1 VSTLFQQAT
10 STDLAYGT
18 NPLALVPGA
27 PDSIASTATSLITI
41 GTGLGEAGDAMGQ
54 LSTEDGW
61 SGEAAEAFR
70 AKIAPFP
77 AAWRRGT
84 ALADAGHAL
93 AAYGETLRH
102 AQSQAAQAIQ
112 QHTAAV
118 AATKQAADT
127 YNQAVDRH
135 NQAVD
140 AANAGQGP
148 APAPM
153 TPFAD
158 PGASGRAAAQQV
170 LDDARHS
177 VDTAAQQLLAALAH
191 ARDELPP
198 QPDFWQRLVGGISD
212 SQQQMLGFGI
222 GVAEG
227 AAGAAEG
234 LVRMARTFNPN
245 DPWNMTHPLGY
256 LDNMGSVVTG
266 LASAVVTDPVGFGE
280 NLIDWKDWTSG
291 HEGRA
296 TGQVGF
302 NLVLGLAGGAGVGSA
317 AADAATG
324 GLAGL
329 ARTAVTKVTGAVA
342 RRGGAGAADDAAAT
356 VARAGADTAAAG
368 NAGRATHGLPEWNPA
383 ARAPSQPGAF
393 GHPDIAQPAP
403 PAAPA
408 HTPPAT
414 TPASSAPDQL
424 QAADQQAAA
433 QVQHAGGGLDSVE
446 RQLDG
451 LHVNPGG
458 GAAPV
463 TAAEVA
469 RGMDGGSLG
478 ALERKLD
485 NLHVNPGGGLPPR
498 PRADIPPGSSMSREL
513 PSTGGVPGGRRPS
526 LDQPGSAAPGNTP
539 GPHPAAPVSST
550 GKYPIAPAGPPGIG
564 RPNLPAPLRPREVSS
579 QYLEQVLTHQ
589 EQLAQL
595 NLGRYVDY
603 PKLRA
608 PDFEPGNPPPGFL
621 HGGVPDGALDAAL
634 HKVDVA
640 KIHLLHE
647 HDMGDVWRDEPDWLA
662 PENAI
667 YRMDN
672 RDAASV
678 WDSGGFDVR
687 NMDNLS
693 IGSHVAGAR
702 DDGFVSFSY
711 SPEMAVGHAVGVP
724 PGSTR
729 LPDGTFERLQYVHE
743 AYHPSGID
751 TSVSFRNA
759 GQDPG
764 YRDGE
769 LLFPG
774 GFDSAYI
781 RRAFPRLT
789 RYDPEGNLIGWRVL
803 PPIENPDFAF
813 QDLLVGG
820 I

>member
-1 VSTLFQQAT
+1 MTMFTSMT
-10 STDLAYGT
+10 STDLANGT
-18 NPLALVPGA
+18 NPQALVPGD
-27 PDSIASTATSLITI
+27 PDAIASKAATMITV
-41 GTGLGEAGDAMGQ
+41 GEAMGHTGDAMAR
-54 LSTEDGW
+54 LSLEDGW
-61 SGEAAEAFR
+61 QGEAAELFR
-70 AKIAPFP
+70 ERIAPFP
-77 AAWRRGT
+77 DAWRRGQ

-93 AAYGETLRH
+93 TTYSETLRH

-112 QHTAAV
+112 EHAAAAAKTKAAV
-118 AATKQAADT
+118 DA
-127 YNQAVDRH
+127 YNQAVDQY
-135 NQAVD
+135 NS
-140 AANAGQGP
+140 AATAATVGLGP
-148 APAPM
+148 APAPLAA
-153 TPFAD
+153 FSD
-158 PGASGRAAAQQV
+158 PGAAGRAHAQQL

-177 VDTAAQQLLAALAH
+177 VDAAAQQLLPVLNR
-191 ARDELPP
+191 ARDELPA
-198 QPDFWQRLVGGISD
+198 QPDWW
-212 SQQQMLGFGI
+212 SQLTGSILDNEQQMLGFGA
-222 GVAEG
+222 GVVEG
-227 AAGAAEG
+227 VVHAAEG
-234 LVRMARTFNPN
+234 LIKVIRMFDPM
-245 DPWNMTHPLGY
+245 DPWFQEHPVEAGQNVENL
-256 LDNMGSVVTG
+256 VTG
-266 LASAVVTDPVGFGE
+266 LASAVFTHPVDF
-280 NLIDWKDWTSG
+280 IKDAVDWKDWTSG
-291 HEGRA
+291 HQGRA
-296 TGQVGF
+296 TGEVGF
-302 NLVLGLAGGAGVGSA
+302 GVLLGMAGGAGVAGSV
-317 AADAATG
+317 ADAATG
-324 GLAGL
+324 GLVGV
-329 ARTAVTKVTGAVA
+329 ARTAVSAVGKAAGALT
-342 RRGGAGAADDAAAT
+342 RRAGADAIDGAGAAA
-356 VARAGADTAAAG
+356 ARAGADAAG
-368 NAGRATHGLPEWNPA
+368 HLGGPA
-383 ARAPSQPGAF
+383 AHTPPPPAWSPETRAPAQPGAF
-393 GHPDIAQPAP
+393 GHPDLTP
-403 PAAPA
+403 PPG

-424 QAADQQAAA
+424 QAADQRAAA

-451 LHVNPGG
+451 LHVNPG
-458 GAAPV
+458 AAPV

-469 RGMDGGSLG
+469 RGMDGGALG

-498 PRADIPPGSSMSREL
+498 PRADLPPGSSMSREL
-513 PSTGGVPGGRRPS
+513 PPAGGVPGGRRPS
-526 LDQPGSAAPGNTP
+526 LDQSGSAAPGNTP
-539 GPHPAAPVSST
+539 HTHPDPQPGPPVSST
-550 GKYPIAPAGPPGIG
+550 GKYPIAPAGPHGIG

-640 KIHLLHE
+640 KVHLLHE

-667 YRMDN
+667 FRLDN

-711 SPEMAVGHAVGVP
+711 SPEMTVGHAVGVP

-751 TSVSFRNA
+751 TSVSFKNA

-813 QDLLVGG
+813 RDLLVGG